1 MRRFSRLVLI
11 SVAMVWALTWSAF
24 VIASVIGEP
33 WRGWVIGAAFC
44 LGVWS
49 LAIGAWR
56 MPRLG
61 GLAMAAAGLWAWG
74 FFHSRAALVGL
85 SMPALVLGLGFVWL
99 GVAEARRRRRAGRA
113 VHSATPDAGVD
124 APEAAPAGGERG

>member
-1 MRRFSRLVLI
+1 MRLALI
-11 SVAMVWALTWSAF
+11 AFAMAWALIWSAF
-24 VIASVIGEP
+24 VIASVVGEP

-56 MPRLG
+56 KPRIG
-61 GLAMAAAGLWAWG
+61 GLVMAAAGLWAWG

-85 SMPALVLGLGFVWL
+85 SIPAILLGLGFLWL
-99 GVAEARRRRRAGRA
+99 GAVEARRRRRESRA
-113 VHSATPDAGVD
+113 VHPVAQESTTQD
-124 APEAAPAGGERG
+124 PEVAPAAGADAE